1 MRSKELSMQKPL
13 DFKCPHCATAYQ
25 VVKVQ
30 TDTYTDAEIDC
41 LVCGQALQAGDD
53 HSFFKYFLVDP
64 PRVSRQQ
71 LLALYHDE
79 VCKLGGAG
87 Q

>member
-1 MRSKELSMQKPL
+1 MQKPL

-41 LVCGQALQAGDD
+41 LVCGQAAQCPLFLGKYPLRGADLTSFRRGHCDNAISLAD
-53 HSFFKYFLVDP
+53 HFHSLVL
-64 PRVSRQQ
+64 VQI
-71 LLALYHDE
+71 AT
-79 VCKLGGAG
+79 
-87 Q
+87 